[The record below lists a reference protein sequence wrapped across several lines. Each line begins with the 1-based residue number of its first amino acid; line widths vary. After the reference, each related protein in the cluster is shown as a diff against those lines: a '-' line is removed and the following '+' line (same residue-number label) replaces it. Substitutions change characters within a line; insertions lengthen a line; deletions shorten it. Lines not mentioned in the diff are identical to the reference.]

1 VSLLEPCPAL
11 HCTEEAG
18 ARLPPTLATAGPA
31 AVQRLQSVQRI
42 RTGIYINGFHCTAVE
57 PLYSTRAGHGDST
70 REAGPGRCSVVGRA
84 GKGRKG
90 KGRAG
95 QGSSYFHCTALHC
108 TALQRP
114 AVAWLPPKF
123 GTARSGD
130 VQRMYT
136 VHCTELYT
144 VHSVQRIPV
153 YSCAASVQ
161 LLGGPW
167 LHYEGAGSRP
177 LQ

>member
-1 VSLLEPCPAL
+1 MMIIIAICDLHLHLEVTPQMTPLSYHVSLLESCPAL

-18 ARLPPTLATAGPA
+18 ARLPPTLATA

-95 QGSSYFHCTALHC
+95 QGRAVRISIALHC
-108 TALQRP
+108 TA
-114 AVAWLPPKF
+114 
-123 GTARSGD
+123 TAGCGLAPS
-130 VQRMYT
+130 
-136 VHCTELYT
+136 
-144 VHSVQRIPV
+144 
-153 YSCAASVQ
+153 
-161 LLGGPW
+161 
-167 LHYEGAGSRP
+167 
-177 LQ
+177 